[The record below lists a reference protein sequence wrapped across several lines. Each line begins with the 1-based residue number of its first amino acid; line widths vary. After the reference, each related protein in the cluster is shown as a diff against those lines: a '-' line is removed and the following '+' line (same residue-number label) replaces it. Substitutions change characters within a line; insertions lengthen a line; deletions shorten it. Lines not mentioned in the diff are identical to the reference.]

1 MLRLIILKKESI
13 TIVVGQ
19 SMMGLRFAGSIR
31 LIARTVFI
39 AVITVLT
46 LTVFAL
52 PSQADDSYKL
62 APYTRVRLTVVE
74 WIASRG
80 EYREWTAL
88 NGEYAV
94 SEAGTVLLPLVGTI
108 EVSTMDTATMAT
120 EVSKRIQKTTG
131 LVAMP
136 NVAVQIVEYP
146 PVFLVGNVERPG
158 EYRFRPGLTVL
169 QAVALAGG
177 RYRPREEA
185 RTVEQIQYLGE
196 LQAVHG
202 EMVRTLARIA
212 RLNAEVAGDKEI
224 HFPDNLTEMAD
235 SASVEAIFAE
245 ERAVFAAQAN
255 GIDRQLKNLEEL
267 RNLFSSEI
275 EVLQEKVTGQ
285 EKQIKLMDEELEAVK
300 PLVERGI
307 ATTSRQSDLQR
318 IITALQSD
326 RLDQVTAIMRARQ
339 NISQASR
346 DSENLISQRQTTAST
361 ELQTA
366 QAALDQLKVRQETA
380 QRLLVAAGSILSG
393 QKAGEKQE
401 PDLVFAI
408 VRKTQ
413 GLPVEIAA
421 DEDTVLVPGDVLR
434 ASLNVKF
441 SGRTTASTQPADP
454 SPSTEGTAVALPIP
468 AAAGGE
474 QQNKSTQ

>member
-1 MLRLIILKKESI
+1 
-13 TIVVGQ
+13 
-19 SMMGLRFAGSIR
+19 MMGLRFAGSIR
-31 LIARTVFI
+31 VIVRTILTAAF
-39 AVITVLT
+39 AVLALAVSP
-46 LTVFAL
+46 L
-52 PSQADDSYKL
+52 PSQADDAYKL

-74 WIASRG
+74 WVASRG

-88 NGEYAV
+88 NGEYAI
-94 SEAGTVLLPLVGTI
+94 SESGTVLLPLVGTL
-108 EVSTMDTATMAT
+108 EVSAMDTATMAT
-120 EVSKRIQKTTG
+120 EVAKRIQKTTG

-212 RLNAEVAGDKEI
+212 RLKAEVAGAKEI
-224 HFPDNLTEMAD
+224 QFPDNLTEMAD
-235 SASVEAIFAE
+235 APSVDAIFAE
-245 ERAVFAAQAN
+245 ERAVFTAQAN
-255 GIDRQLKNLEEL
+255 GIDRQLENLEAL
-267 RNLFSSEI
+267 RQLFADEI
-275 EVLQEKVTGQ
+275 KVLQEKVTGQ

-307 ATTSRQSDLQR
+307 ATTSRQSELQR

-346 DSENLISQRQTTAST
+346 DSQNLISQRQTTAST

-380 QRLLVAAGSILSG
+380 QRLLVAAGSIIAG
-393 QKAGEKQE
+393 QKPGEKQE

-413 GLPVEIAA
+413 GQPVEMAA

-441 SGRTTASTQPADP
+441 SGRTTAGVQPAN
-454 SPSTEGTAVALPIP
+454 SSQSTEGVAVALPIP
-468 AAAGGE
+468 AAAGIGE
-474 QQNKSTQ
+474 QHNKNTQ

>member
-1 MLRLIILKKESI
+1 M
-13 TIVVGQ
+13 
-19 SMMGLRFAGSIR
+19 
-31 LIARTVFI
+31 
-39 AVITVLT
+39 
-46 LTVFAL
+46 
-52 PSQADDSYKL
+52 
-62 APYTRVRLTVVE
+62 TVVE
-74 WIASRG
+74 WVASRG

-88 NGEYAV
+88 NGEYAI
-94 SEAGTVLLPLVGTI
+94 SELGTVLLPLVGTI
-108 EVSTMDTATMAT
+108 EVSAMDTATMAT
-120 EVSKRIQKTTG
+120 EVAKRIQKTTG

-146 PVFLVGNVERPG
+146 PVFLVGNVDRPG

-212 RLNAEVAGDKEI
+212 RLKAEVAGEKEI
-224 HFPDNLTEMAD
+224 QFPDNLTEMAD
-235 SASVEAIFAE
+235 SASIDAIFAE

-255 GIDRQLKNLEEL
+255 GVDRQLENLEAL
-267 RNLFSSEI
+267 RKLFADEI

-307 ATTSRQSDLQR
+307 ATTSRQSELQR

-346 DSENLISQRQTTAST
+346 DFAKPHQPTSDNRLYRTSDGSGCAGPAEGEAGDCTTAACGSRVYHCRS
-361 ELQTA
+361 EA
-366 QAALDQLKVRQETA
+366 GRKAG
-380 QRLLVAAGSILSG
+380 AGSCIYNC
-393 QKAGEKQE
+393 QK
-401 PDLVFAI
+401 D
-408 VRKTQ
+408 
-413 GLPVEIAA
+413 
-421 DEDTVLVPGDVLR
+421 
-434 ASLNVKF
+434 
-441 SGRTTASTQPADP
+441 GRSAR
-454 SPSTEGTAVALPIP
+454 
-468 AAAGGE
+468 
-474 QQNKSTQ
+474 